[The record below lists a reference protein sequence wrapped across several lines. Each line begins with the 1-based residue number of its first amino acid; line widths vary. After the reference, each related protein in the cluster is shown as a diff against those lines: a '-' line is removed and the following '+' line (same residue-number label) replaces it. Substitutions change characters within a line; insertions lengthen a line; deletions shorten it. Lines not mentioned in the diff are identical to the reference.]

1 MLSNCVGFRPSVV
14 VMLQPGRHINSDRKM
29 KLLPGE
35 LVHLG
40 DQVILDNV
48 ESVLGGEQLVV
59 LRYQVLHLL
68 AHAWSVKELNLAL

>member
-1 MLSNCVGFRPSVV
+1 
-14 VMLQPGRHINSDRKM
+14 M

-48 ESVLGGEQLVV
+48 ERVLGCEQLVV
-59 LRYQVLHLL
+59 LCYQVLHLL

>member
-1 MLSNCVGFRPSVV
+1 
-14 VMLQPGRHINSDRKM
+14 M

-48 ESVLGGEQLVV
+48 ESILGGEQLVV

-68 AHAWSVKELNLAL
+68 AHAWSVKELNLAS